1 MKVGHEIKRNCW
13 DRFLTKKF
21 NCRRVRV
28 NLHICICQPYGRM
41 VGKPIK
47 IAERYKCWTI
57 STRTKVT
64 KRWREEQHKNNNTR
78 TKVMKRWREERKNN
92 TSTKVMKRWREEQH
106 KNKGYETL
114 KGTTTQE
121 QRLWNIEGN
130 NNTRTKVIKRWRE
143 QHKMEEKQYKEKES
157 VQQPAMQQT
166 TEVRLQLKTLKCS
179 NSRDGY
185 ACCQCS
191 ASHCRFL
198 VINM

>member
-130 NNTRTKVIKRWRE
+130 NNTRTTIQEQRLWNVEGKNNTRTKVMKRWRE
-143 QHKMEEKQYKEKES
+143 QQHKNKGYE
-157 VQQPAMQQT
+157 
-166 TEVRLQLKTLKCS
+166 TLK
-179 NSRDGY
+179 GTTT
-185 ACCQCS
+185 
-191 ASHCRFL
+191 
-198 VINM
+198 